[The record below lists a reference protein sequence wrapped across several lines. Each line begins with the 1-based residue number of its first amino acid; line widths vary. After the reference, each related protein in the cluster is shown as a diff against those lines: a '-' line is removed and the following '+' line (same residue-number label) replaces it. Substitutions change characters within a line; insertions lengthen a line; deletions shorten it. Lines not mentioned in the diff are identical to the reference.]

1 MTRASLWVLAMGLAI
16 ATAACGDDS
25 ASGGS
30 GAGGGGGDDAGGG
43 DEGGGE
49 PQPGD
54 PCRDGSACGGQE
66 LLCFLP
72 GQCNQGAGPCAG
84 PTHCLAGEYAE
95 FETCVPQACELA
107 APDCPEGSTC
117 ADADCGGTPCT
128 VCLPDVEVCASD
140 ADCPAGHACIDSECR
155 TGCREDGDCSS
166 SQEICDVAHECV
178 PAPCASDDDCSGG
191 GFCLA
196 GGCFESLGTCD
207 YPAP

>member
-1 MTRASLWVLAMGLAI
+1 MTRASLWVLVMGLVI

-30 GAGGGGGDDAGGG
+30 GAGGGDVGGG
-43 DEGGGE
+43 DVGGGGGE

-117 ADADCGGTPCT
+117 GDADCGGTPCT

-178 PAPCASDDDCSGG
+178 PAPCASDDECSGG